1 MSMGTL
7 LRNVNECGDA
17 TDKFLLGVGM
27 LLRNFNEHGD
37 TSNRLYITGICTL
50 TQTLCIL
57 ITIYTIE
64 CHQDYLQPWMSV
76 DLELM
81 LLI

>member
-1 MSMGTL
+1 MSMRML

-17 TDKFLLGVGM
+17 IEEFLMSVGM
-27 LLRNFNEHGD
+27 LLIG
-37 TSNRLYITGICTL
+37 YILQEFAL

-57 ITIYTIE
+57 ITIYTSE
-64 CHQDYLQPWMSV
+64 CQQDNLQLWMSV